1 MDNCSYTSNY
11 CLSCGVG
18 DMYWKGRNNA
28 KFPQT
33 DASYNRFQTRVIGG
47 INNSK
52 NFRTSASSF
61 TILKKSLT
69 TVSTVPLKSTLGKD
83 VKTGTPGTSYTNVG
97 GPGDQTASIP
107 IRTGTARGIKARTI
121 VQPHQTGVDVK
132 HGSYERYLA
141 RKRGINMRCQS
152 C

>member
-1 MDNCSYTSNY
+1 MYNCTLITDH

-18 DMYWKGRNNA
+18 GELWKGHANP

-33 DASYNRFQTRVIGG
+33 VANYNHHQTELIGG
-47 INNSK
+47 MFNSR
-52 NFRTSASSF
+52 NTGTMGSSF

-69 TVSTVPLKSTLGKD
+69 TVHINNLPSNLNP
-83 VKTGTPGTSYTNVG
+83 GTPTSYTNTG
-97 GPGDQTASIP
+97 GPGDKVSSVPIITSMASS
-107 IRTGTARGIKARTI
+107 GIKSRLNVAA
-121 VQPHQTGVDVK
+121 HQTGVDVK

-141 RKRGINMRCQS
+141 RKRGFNMRCQG

>member
-1 MDNCSYTSNY
+1 MYNCTLITDH

-18 DMYWKGRNNA
+18 GELWKGHTNP

-33 DASYNRFQTRVIGG
+33 DLSYNHYQTRVGG
-47 INNSK
+47 MFNSR
-52 NFRTSASSF
+52 NTGTMGSSF

-69 TVSTVPLKSTLGKD
+69 TVQHNTLPSNLY
-83 VKTGTPGTSYTNVG
+83 TQSTSYTNTG
-97 GPGDQTASIP
+97 GPGDAVSSIP
-107 IRTGTARGIKARTI
+107 IITSMASSGIKSRLNVAA
-121 VQPHQTGVDVK
+121 HQTGVDVK

-141 RKRGINMRCQS
+141 RKRGFHMRCQS